1 MTTLD
6 FSNRT
11 ISLSLDEL
19 TQRVEAFLA
28 AWERLDAPPP
38 LAEYLPVEPGAL
50 RRMVLSELAKTD
62 LEQRAA
68 RGLAARVEHY
78 VELFPELAETNGE
91 PPCDLIY
98 EEFHVRRA
106 AGETIQ
112 VDDYYKRFP
121 QSADGLKR
129 MLPATPDATTAFGR
143 RKQLEEMAPGQK
155 VDDFELLANL
165 GKGAFASVFL
175 ARQVSLQRLVALKV
189 SADRGS
195 ETYTLAQMDHPN
207 IVRVFDQRRLPDR
220 RLKLLYM
227 QYAPGGT
234 LEDVVKR
241 ATETPRAG
249 RNGKLVG
256 ATVREAQE
264 RSGMLTDDGSS
275 AGRRFKH
282 ASWPETVCRIGVQ
295 LAGALDYAHRQGI
308 LHRDVK
314 PANVLLA
321 ADGTPKLAD
330 FNISFCSQLDG
341 ATPAAYF
348 GGSLAYMSPEQLE
361 ACNPHH
367 PRQPEDLDGRSDL
380 FSLAVMLWEMLFG
393 QRPYQDASVEAGWTA
408 TLEEMVK
415 RRRTVSPAI
424 PKHLADDEL
433 TRAVA
438 SVLLKAMSANIDER
452 YADGAAMARDLNLC
466 QQPRVKQMLTTPRQ
480 GLFASLRRWPYFAFV
495 AMILIPNAVGG
506 FLNQK
511 FNYEVIVARPHRE
524 ALQNAERRGID
535 AEVKKQEIDL
545 ANLIRSRI
553 DWAFHVAMV
562 VVNAVA
568 FPLGILIGSWIL
580 WPLCRTLGRVRR
592 GDQVSSEELASARK
606 LALRFGEY
614 AAWLGAIEWAVTG
627 FIFPPFIQLLSGSL
641 EIEDKEWIF
650 ALFVGSQI
658 VSGLISAAFPYFGA
672 TWLGVR
678 AYYPALL
685 DGTPID
691 PEESRLLLNV
701 SRRALWYLALAAAV
715 PLVGMFLLGLSR
727 ITDPN
732 ALALLLIVGLG
743 GLLVAWVTYQTLRA
757 DVAALSLATRPM
769 DAFGTSSESLELE

>member
-6 FSNRT
+6 FSQRT

-28 AWERLDAPPP
+28 AWERLDAPP
-38 LAEYLPVEPGAL
+38 AIADYLPAEPAAL
-50 RRMVLSELAKTD
+50 RKMVLSELAKTD
-62 LEQRAA
+62 LEQRAS
-68 RGLAARVEHY
+68 RGLAARVDQY
-78 VELFPELAETNGE
+78 VELFPELAEKSGE

-112 VDDYYKRFP
+112 VEEYYERFP
-121 QSADGLKR
+121 KSAEGLKR
-129 MLPATPDATTAFGR
+129 LLPATPDATTALGR

-155 VDDFELLANL
+155 VDDFELLAFL

-175 ARQVSLQRLVALKV
+175 ARQLTLQRLVALKV

-195 ETYTLAQMDHPN
+195 ETQTLAQLDHPN

-234 LEDVVKR
+234 LEDVVTR
-241 ATETPRAG
+241 AMDTPRAG

-256 ATVREAQE
+256 AVVREAQE
-264 RSGMLTDDGSS
+264 RSGMLADDGSS

-282 ASWPETVCRIGVQ
+282 ASWPETVCRIGAQ
-295 LAGALDYAHRQGI
+295 LASALDYAHRQGI

-380 FSLAVMLWEMLFG
+380 FSLAVLLWEMLFG
-393 QRPYQDASVEAGWTA
+393 QRPFQDASVEAGWTA
-408 TLEEMVK
+408 TLEQMVK
-415 RRRTVSPAI
+415 RRRSEAPVV

-438 SVLLKAMSANIDER
+438 GVLLKAMSADIDER
-452 YADGAAMARDLNLC
+452 YADGAAMARDLQLC
-466 QQPRVKQMLTTPRQ
+466 LQPRVKQMLTTPRQ
-480 GLFASLRRWPYFAFV
+480 GLFAFLRRWPYWAFV
-495 AMILIPNAVGG
+495 AMILLPNALGG
-506 FLNQK
+506 FLNQR
-511 FNYEVIVARPHRE
+511 FNWHVIFGNVEEGPSY
-524 ALQNAERRGID
+524 D
-535 AEVKKQEIDL
+535 AM
-545 ANLIRSRI
+545 N
-553 DWAFHVAMV
+553 WAFHVAMFI
-562 VVNAVA
+562 VNAIA
-568 FPLGILIGSWIL
+568 FPLGIAVGSWIL
-580 WPLCRTLGRVRR
+580 WPLCATLARVRR
-592 GDQVSSEELASARK
+592 GEQVSADELTSARK

-627 FIFPPFIQLLSGSL
+627 FIFPPFILFLTGPI
-641 EIEDKEWIF
+641 EIQNRERIF
-650 ALFVGSQI
+650 GLFVGSQI
-658 VSGLISAAFPYFGA
+658 VSGLIAAAFPYFGA

-685 DGTPID
+685 DGKPID

-701 SRRALWYLALAAAV
+701 SSRSYFYLLVAALV
-715 PLVGMFLLGLSR
+715 PLVGMSLLGYSR
-727 ITDPN
+727 ITDKWWAY
-732 ALALLLIVGLG
+732 ALPLAVSLGALF
-743 GLLVAWVTYQTLRA
+743 VAYRVLQSLRA
-757 DVAALSLATRPM
+757 DVAALSLATRPV